1 MSYNQ
6 INLNEIEL
14 NARRMRAQYLKE
26 LFRRRNR

>member
-1 MSYNQ
+1 MSYND

-14 NARRMRAQYLKE
+14 NARRMRAKYLKE